1 MWCVCLV
8 ASLPLK
14 WTLLCFGIP
23 SGRRASLGVTS
34 RWSGFLQ
41 LSPEGSVWYSEL
53 YLTLHFCGGPVEQW
67 PLCLDCV
74 HLWGPLTAS
83 GSREYN
89 SLQITSKTED
99 ALQVSATLNW
109 YFQANFQRVWIVSAF
124 TARIYKMHL
133 REVRIFEVCGIFI
146 VCVKASCRG
155 RLLNVLDSFPDVGE
169 LCNSFY
175 LHRCLYCSSHRSLFK
190 FCCLHSSQC
199 HNSSSPTNSSSA
211 CHSISLFCGE
221 AR

>member
-1 MWCVCLV
+1 MW
-8 ASLPLK
+8 
-14 WTLLCFGIP
+14 LLCHLNGPCF
-23 SGRRASLGVTS
+23 ALESL
-34 RWSGFLQ
+34 Q
-41 LSPEGSVWYSEL
+41 EE
-53 YLTLHFCGGPVEQW
+53 GPVLVSPQDEVVSYSYPQKVVSGTLSCISHFIFVVALW
-67 PLCLDCV
+67 SSDHSAWTCV

-124 TARIYKMHL
+124 TARIYKMRL